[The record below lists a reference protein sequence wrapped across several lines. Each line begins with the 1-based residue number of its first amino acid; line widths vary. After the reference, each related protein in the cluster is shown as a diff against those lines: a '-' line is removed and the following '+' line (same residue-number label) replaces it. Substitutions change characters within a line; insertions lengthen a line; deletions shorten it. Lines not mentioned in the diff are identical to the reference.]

1 MCSRCE
7 WWWDNRGKG
16 SYSIPLF
23 DNQFCSGACSVPGS
37 GQNSVGNG
45 DGQYSSLATVSWRFF
60 FFFCRCQLVRSEFS
74 DQGLNWG
81 SSSKRAKS

>member
-45 DGQYSSLATVSWRFF
+45 DGQYSSLATVSWWFF
-60 FFFCRCQLVRSEFS
+60 FFFFAVVSLC
-74 DQGLNWG
+74 GL
-81 SSSKRAKS
+81 SSPIRD